1 MCCRVKYCSLF
12 WLLMLRQLHTLC
24 YSQILCTAL
33 ESHQQNLSKWIW
45 ICCFIYG
52 RSQFFSV
59 ICEIVYLLFWCKIN
73 LLQTFV
79 FFICFTWQVVVRLLS
94 LNLKL
99 NIVAVC
105 FFSVFILFMYHVF
118 FTVLALHNRFL
129 ILCWPFS
136 QYPFILFGTLCYCT
150 TLCCLIN

>member
-1 MCCRVKYCSLF
+1 MLSSKILF
-12 WLLMLRQLHTLC
+12 AFLIVDATPVTYLMLFSNFMH
-24 YSQILCTAL
+24 CTRIAPAKFI
-33 ESHQQNLSKWIW
+33 EMNLDLLL
-45 ICCFIYG
+45 
-52 RSQFFSV
+52 
-59 ICEIVYLLFWCKIN
+59 YLW
-73 LLQTFV
+73 TFPIFLGYLWNRLPAV
-79 FFICFTWQVVVRLLS
+79 LMQDKSAANFCFFICFTWQVVVRLLS